1 MGKLQRGQISGVA
14 LCELRWAKTP
24 PVIQGEPT
32 EENEEHKGGGG
43 NRRAEKGM
51 LDDGLV
57 VSLMVALTEV
67 EEKEDMKTRP
77 RSIKMRHIR
86 MRQLMWKVEVLTCI
100 AASIGRIL
108 LAC

>member
-1 MGKLQRGQISGVA
+1 MGEDTSGDPRGAYGGKRRAQR
-14 LCELRWAKTP
+14 R
-24 PVIQGEPT
+24 
-32 EENEEHKGGGG
+32 GG

-77 RSIKMRHIR
+77 RRINMRHIR
-86 MRQLMWKVEVLTCI
+86 MRQLMWKVEVLTWI